1 MGVVTATSHRRDDV
15 IVREGPFTRADRD
28 ALPDDGY
35 RHELLDGVLL
45 MTPSPVTRHQDVVLR
60 LAILLTQHAPR
71 FAKVLVAPF
80 DVVLGDRT
88 VLEPDVVVA
97 RRGDVTDKNLLGP
110 PLLAVEVLSPS
121 TRLFDLGR
129 KLQLLEEAGCPSYWV
144 VDPVGPELVAWE
156 LRDGSYVE
164 VARIT
169 GAESW
174 TTTAPFTVTV
184 SPVDLLDD

>member
-1 MGVVTATSHRRDDV
+1 MTATSHRRGDV

-45 MTPSPVTRHQDVVLR
+45 MTPSPVTRHQDIVGR
-60 LAILLTQHAPR
+60 LFILLTQHAPKSV
-71 FAKVLVAPF
+71 KVLVAPF

-97 RRGDVTDKNLLGP
+97 RRGDVTDKNLPGS
-110 PLLAVEVLSPS
+110 PLLAIEVLSPS

-129 KLQLLEEAGCPSYWV
+129 KQSLLEEAGCPSYWV

-156 LRDGSYVE
+156 LHDGSYVE

-174 TTTAPFTVTV
+174 TALVPFEVAV

>member
-1 MGVVTATSHRRDDV
+1 MGVVTATSHRRGDV
-15 IVREGPFTRADRD
+15 IVREGPFTRAERD

-45 MTPSPVTRHQDVVLR
+45 MTPSPVTRHQDIVAR
-60 LAILLTQHAPR
+60 LLILLTGHAPR
-71 FAKVLVAPF
+71 SVKVMIAPY
-80 DVVLGDRT
+80 DVVLGVRT

-97 RRGDVTDKNLLGP
+97 RRDDITDKFLPGP

-144 VDPVGPELVAWE
+144 VDPAGPELTAWE
-156 LRDGSYVE
+156 LRGGRYVE
-164 VARIT
+164 IAR
-169 GAESW
+169 
-174 TTTAPFTVTV
+174 V
-184 SPVDLLDD
+184 SPDEEWTAELPFAVTISPAALLDD